1 VLPSEGRVN
10 LRTLL
15 RHFLW
20 FRPRNSVTFGRNLLK
35 GGAGCFGQYFP
46 LEFLGRSPKL
56 AARER
61 PLLLNGE
68 VCFALDRSRSNGCFG
83 CIIDFRK

>member
-1 VLPSEGRVN
+1 MCDRSNPANTFRLSS
-10 LRTLL
+10 LDDLL
-15 RHFLW
+15 
-20 FRPRNSVTFGRNLLK
+20 
-35 GGAGCFGQYFP
+35 
-46 LEFLGRSPKL
+46 KL

-68 VCFALDRSRSNGCFG
+68 VCFTLERSRSNGCFG